1 MVEKYEEKLMEIRTI
16 KALKTSENGWD
27 IYPTFQTTEK
37 TQCRKVEIVKGDG
50 IVILYDGENTQII
63 PKLNTQSIVINIR
76 DDVITIIGVI

>member
-37 TQCRKVEIVKGDG
+37 TQCRKVEIIKGDG
-50 IVILYDGENTQII
+50 IVLLHDGENTQII
-63 PKLNTQSIVINIR
+63 PKLNTQSMIIKIGA
-76 DDVITIIGVI
+76 DVITIIGVV